1 MELIQKTR
9 AEVLETGVIFE
20 SSINQILCFILD
32 VNITNSIAFGNK
44 SSLSFKQKV
53 DILTDLKFVP
63 KEIANNFQTFSEI
76 RNKFAHVYYV
86 DSFVKHFEILKDK
99 KGNLLKFY
107 IQNNEKAKEKNTEK
121 IDEEIILGMCFKFLC
136 FQLSTWM
143 SLILEKTHFNKSQ
156 LLKKTILV
164 EIIRDLNSRNK
175 IISDDQQI
183 SEQIDKLVNEIIQEN
198 WFLESVNEA
207 IDFGKKSQNKL

>member
-1 MELIQKTR
+1 MEIIQTTR

-20 SSINQILCFILD
+20 SSVNQILCFILD
-32 VNITNSIAFGNK
+32 IDIANSIAFGNK

-63 KEIANNFQTFSEI
+63 KEIATNFQTFSEI
-76 RNKFAHVYYV
+76 RNKFAHVHYV
-86 DSFVKHFEILKDK
+86 DSFVKYFEIMKDK
-99 KGNLLKFY
+99 KSNFLKFY
-107 IQNNEKAKEKNTEK
+107 KENNEKAKEKNTEK

-143 SLILEKTHFNKSQ
+143 SLILKNTHFKKSQ

-164 EIIRDLNSRNK
+164 ELIRDLNSRNK
-175 IISDDQQI
+175 IISDNQQT
-183 SEQIDKLVNEIIQEN
+183 SEQIDILVNEIIQED
-198 WFLESVNEA
+198 WFLKSVNEA
-207 IDFGKKSQNKL
+207 ITFGKKSQK